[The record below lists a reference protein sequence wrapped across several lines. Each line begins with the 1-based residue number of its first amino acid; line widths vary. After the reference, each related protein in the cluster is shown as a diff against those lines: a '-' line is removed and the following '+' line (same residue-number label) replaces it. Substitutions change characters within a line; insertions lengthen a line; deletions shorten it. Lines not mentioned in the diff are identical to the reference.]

1 MRFVRLH
8 PLALLTSLAFGFAA
22 CGGAKP
28 EPSSPSGAGGARG
41 ANASGEE
48 SIGEAMVQEGGVSAL
63 ASAASASAGSTP
75 LSGSLTAALLPKDQ
89 KVKLDGVP
97 LEWPART
104 AANTTV
110 KGSPR
115 VKLAGAIQYDDT
127 KIYVAGEISDPA
139 FVAGKSQAA
148 LVLAF
153 PTGGGALAAYD
164 VALAPGKPGETEGS
178 VKLKGQAVAGA
189 KIVEAP
195 SDGGLTFEAVIPW
208 STFPEAARLR
218 VGLRG
223 ILRYAD
229 ATGAI
234 VATGNGDASDPK
246 RLPSLPTEAEQG
258 LIEGLVQPKGLAHD
272 VPKYELFAD
281 VAGDAQKER
290 ITVWGSYFTIC
301 GPGYRDGREFFFR
314 DLGAEL
320 VQLEARELTGRGK
333 SDIVV
338 RRRYPTKGGA
348 RENFEVWSVLGA
360 SGEPV
365 TTFAHEILVQEGPK
379 KLANTV
385 HVGAKQIDV
394 STAPAVGWD
403 VVSYHEPVATD
414 VEPVIVPW
422 GAVKSRTFRFDGVRF
437 AKATEVAQT
446 PVAPPAS
453 VTAVP
458 SAPANPRI
466 EPPTPTQKK
475 GGDVAKALFEQ
486 IKKER
491 GVAEGTKPKLD
502 VEVNVDGDA
511 RPERVVA
518 FGRDLIVFGPGFKS
532 GTGYAYLTMSQFD
545 ADGDVREVTTR
556 DLNGDGAADIVVRG
570 VRHVRAQGQSGPIEM
585 DTLFVYTV
593 KDGAIGRVFG
603 IETARESGAKR
614 VQGLVQ
620 FVPAKGAKAFEIDV
634 RPGRAV
640 GWTEKTYPW
649 GQDQPGTGAVEPLL
663 LPWGG
668 IASLRYA
675 WDGSRFSVTK

>member
-1 MRFVRLH
+1 MRRPLLH
-8 PLALLTSLAFGFAA
+8 QLALTAPLFLLA

-28 EPSSPSGAGGARG
+28 EPAATGAGGGRSSSGAG
-41 ANASGEE
+41 SDP
-48 SIGEAMVQEGGVSAL
+48 SIGEAMVQEGGSSAL
-63 ASAASASAGSTP
+63 ASAASASAGSAP
-75 LSGSLTAALLPKDQ
+75 LSGSLRAELVPKDQ

-104 AANTTV
+104 AATTTV
-110 KGSPR
+110 KGTPR
-115 VKLAGAIQYDDT
+115 VKLAGAIQYDDA
-127 KIYVAGEISDPA
+127 KIYVAGEITDPG
-139 FVAGKSQAA
+139 FVAGRSQAS

-153 PTGGGALAAYD
+153 PSGGGALSAYD
-164 VALAPGKPGETEGS
+164 IALAPGKPGESEGS
-178 VKLKGQAVAGA
+178 VKLKGAPVAGA

-195 SDGGLTFEAVIPW
+195 TDGGLSFEAAIPW
-208 STFPEAARLR
+208 ATFPEAARLR

-223 ILRYAD
+223 VLRYAD

-234 VATGNGDASDPK
+234 IATGNGDAADPK

-272 VPKYELFAD
+272 VPKFELYAD

-320 VQLEARELTGRGK
+320 VELAARELTGRGK

-338 RRRYPTKGGA
+338 RRRYPTKTGA
-348 RENFEVWSVLGA
+348 RENFEVWSILGA

-365 TTFAHEILVQEGPK
+365 TTFAHEILVQDGAK
-379 KLANTV
+379 KVANTV
-385 HVGAKQIDV
+385 HVGAKEIDV
-394 STAPAVGWD
+394 AVMPAAGWD

-414 VEPVIVPW
+414 VEPVLLPW

-437 AKATEVAQT
+437 SKANEVAQT
-446 PVAPPAS
+446 PTAPPAS

-458 SAPANPRI
+458 SAPADPRVA
-466 EPPTPTQKK
+466 PPTPREKK
-475 GGDVAKALFEQ
+475 GGDVGKALFEQ

-502 VEVNVDGDA
+502 VEVQVDGDA
-511 RPERVVA
+511 RPERLVA
-518 FGRDLIVFGPGFKS
+518 FGRDLIVFGPGFKG
-532 GTGYAYLTMSQFD
+532 GTGYAYLTMSQFE
-545 ADGDVREVTTR
+545 ADGDVREVTSR

-570 VRHVRAQGQSGPIEM
+570 VRHVRAQGATGPVEM
-585 DTLFVYTV
+585 DTLFVYSV
-593 KDGAIGRVFG
+593 KDGAIQRVFG
-603 IETARESGAKR
+603 IETAREIGAKR

-620 FVPAKGAKAFEIDV
+620 FVPAKGGKSFEIDV

-640 GWTEKTYPW
+640 GWNEKSYPW
-649 GQDQPGTGAVEPLL
+649 GQEQPGTGAVEPLL

-668 IASLRYA
+668 ISSLRYA